1 MIGDQIQLNA
11 DGTLGIA
18 CKVPG
23 EWLPLLQVICD
34 MRGTNINNLLKMC
47 LQFLIET
54 ARVSTE
60 PSPDMK
66 VLIHMMRVEANWQT
80 MFKYCDNA
88 KLDIAQVILVLQQS
102 KDKQPREGFG
112 LAMFDKPF
120 MGECRQTLCVDD
132 IVERV
137 IEIAMG
143 KDNYWD
149 MRQIAKHFEAES
161 VREALI
167 RMVDCQAIQNLN
179 DADAGEMPGMGNVAD
194 NGRAYNYGQRT
205 KRKKRYDPDTLPE
218 QVKIHFTDYDAS
230 TTDAT
235 EKSYGEKADDY
246 LRDLEE
252 RARKEANDGT

>member
-23 EWLPLLQVICD
+23 EWLPLLQVICE
-34 MRGTNINNLLKMC
+34 MKHTNINNLLKMC

-66 VLIHMMRVEANWQT
+66 VLMHMMRVDANWQT

-102 KDKQPREGFG
+102 KEKQPREGFG

-194 NGRAYNYGQRT
+194 NGRA
-205 KRKKRYDPDTLPE
+205 
-218 QVKIHFTDYDAS
+218 
-230 TTDAT
+230 
-235 EKSYGEKADDY
+235 
-246 LRDLEE
+246 
-252 RARKEANDGT
+252 

>member
-11 DGTLGIA
+11 DGTLSIA

-23 EWLPLLQVICD
+23 EWLPLLQVICE
-34 MRGTNINNLLKMC
+34 MKHTNINNLLKMC

-54 ARVSTE
+54 ARLSTE

-66 VLIHMMRVEANWQT
+66 VLMHMMRVDANWQT

-102 KDKQPREGFG
+102 KDGQPREGFG

-143 KDNYWD
+143 KDSYWD

-194 NGRAYNYGQRT
+194 NGRSYNYGQRT

-252 RARKEANDGT
+252 RARKEADDGT